1 MRVDRFATA
10 AVSRGVF
17 QNRVAAMAV
26 LLAVLYVGSYVG
38 MRLESLSHAKYGSFS
53 LKESRGQRVGRFFLN
68 AGDGPGVLDVVY
80 APLKAVD
87 RRLTG
92 EEVFFGPRA
101 DEALFLLR

>member
-1 MRVDRFATA
+1 MFVVHGMPDTKTRSIARRKGVRVSTQLNLKPVD
-10 AVSRGVF
+10 
-17 QNRVAAMAV
+17 
-26 LLAVLYVGSYVG
+26 
-38 MRLESLSHAKYGSFS
+38 GSFS

-87 RRLTG
+87 QRLTG